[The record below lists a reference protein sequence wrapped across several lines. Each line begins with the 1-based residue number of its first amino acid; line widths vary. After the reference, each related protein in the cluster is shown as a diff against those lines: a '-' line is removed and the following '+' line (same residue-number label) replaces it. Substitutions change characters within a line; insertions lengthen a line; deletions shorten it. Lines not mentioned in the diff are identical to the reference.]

1 MKISQARLALL
12 PMFLVVAVVFVGCIL
27 WTIGISF
34 TSSRSLPIYEFI
46 GLKQYLALF
55 HSHRWIVSLG
65 NMFIFAAGYICGCL
79 LLGYLMA
86 IFIDQKVRAENTL
99 RTIFLYPHAMS
110 FIVTGLVWY
119 WMLNP
124 TDGLQEFVRSFG
136 FESFT
141 FDWIVQPRMAIYT
154 VTIAGIWHGSG
165 FVMALLLAGLRGIDD
180 EIWKAGR
187 IDAIPRWRMYFHVVT
202 PMLFPI
208 FVTCA
213 VLLSTHAIKSYD
225 IVVAMTNG
233 GPGIATEVPAKYV
246 MDYLFERGN
255 IGRAAAAATV
265 MLMMIMAVAAPV
277 LYARHLARHRG

>member
-1 MKISQARLALL
+1 MKVSQARLALL
-12 PMFLVVAVVFVGCIL
+12 PMFVVVAIVYVGCIL

-46 GLKQYLALF
+46 GLKQYVSLF
-55 HSHRWIVSLG
+55 HSSRWITSLS
-65 NMFIFAAGYICGCL
+65 NMFIFAAGYIFGCL
-79 LLGYLMA
+79 SVGYLMA
-86 IFIDQKVRAENTL
+86 IFIDQKVRAENAL

-110 FIVTGLVWY
+110 FIVTGLVWH

-124 TDGLQEFVRSFG
+124 TDGIQEFVRSFG

-141 FDWIVQPRMAIYT
+141 FDWIIQPRMAIYT
-154 VTIAGIWHGSG
+154 VVLAGIWHGSG
-165 FVMALLLAGLRGIDD
+165 FVMALLLAGLRGVDE
-180 EIWKAGR
+180 EIWDAGR
-187 IDAIPRWRMYFHVVT
+187 IDAIPRWRMYLHVVT

-208 FVTCA
+208 FVTCS

-265 MLMMIMAVAAPV
+265 MLMIVSAVAAPA
-277 LYARHLARHRG
+277 LYARSIAKNRG